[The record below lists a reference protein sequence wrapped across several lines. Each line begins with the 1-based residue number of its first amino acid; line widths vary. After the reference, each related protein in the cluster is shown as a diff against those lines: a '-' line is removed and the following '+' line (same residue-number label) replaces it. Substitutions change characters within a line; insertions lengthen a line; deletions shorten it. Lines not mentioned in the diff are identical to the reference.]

1 MASKYKVSAKEER
14 TLDGIVFDS
23 KSEMVRY
30 AELRILQA
38 ANEISML
45 MCQPE
50 FKVEINGQ
58 HYCTYTADF
67 EYHDERLGEWVY
79 EDVKSVATAKEP
91 SFRLRQKAAEL
102 FHGIKIR
109 NVVVGAPLTS
119 RKAKRRVKK

>member
-1 MASKYKVSAKEER
+1 MPTKYKVSVKEER

-23 KSEMVRY
+23 KSEMKRY

-50 FKVEINGQ
+50 FKVEINGE

-67 EYHDERLGEWVY
+67 EYFDNAREEWVY
-79 EDVKSVATAKEP
+79 EDVKSVATAKDP
-91 SFRLRQKAAEL
+91 AFRLRKKAAEL
-102 FHGIKIR
+102 FHGILIR
-109 NVVVGAPLTS
+109 NVIVDAPLTA
-119 RKAKRRVKK
+119 RKAARRVKK

>member
-1 MASKYKVSAKEER
+1 MASKYRVSAKEER

-67 EYHDERLGEWVY
+67 EYHDERIGEWVY

-91 SFRLRQKAAEL
+91 AFRLRQKAAEL